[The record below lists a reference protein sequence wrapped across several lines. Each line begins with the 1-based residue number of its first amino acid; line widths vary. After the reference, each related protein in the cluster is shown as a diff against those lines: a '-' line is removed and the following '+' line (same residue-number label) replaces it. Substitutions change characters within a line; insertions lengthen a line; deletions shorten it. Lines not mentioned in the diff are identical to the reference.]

1 MLISTFR
8 YAGLAALALAAGMT
22 AHSQVPDTC
31 LGFVKAI
38 ELSTSN
44 DPAITTSQAR
54 KREALANAKE
64 ARSLYQPQISA
75 FARTGLGDVGLI
87 DSAIQ
92 NQVGLS
98 ASQRVIDFGDAKL
111 ARRAARFGVDASRYD
126 IRFAEQQAGA
136 RVSSAILDILET
148 REAIAFTADRQRFFR
163 DQLEAIESL
172 LAAGGATISDRAEVA
187 AELANAQAFLL
198 DLQFQEE
205 QAETIFLIETGV
217 APNLCAEPI
226 VSAEFDSLSNDIQ
239 GIETIVGRTLN
250 GAPELQGL
258 EARADG
264 LAAQSERERRA
275 RLPIISIVGSAAY
288 SSVGSAGN
296 FQLQERVGLDVSVP
310 VFTGS
315 ALIARSRRASARQ
328 AAAKSEVAERRR
340 ELEQEARISYR
351 RALSLE
357 AQIITAREVEAR
369 NRELLKFAQIEYEAG
384 TRTLPNLVDVRIT
397 YEEAGL
403 RRIGVKYAQKRE
415 RLRLLSVT
423 GSLP

>member
-1 MLISTFR
+1 M
-8 YAGLAALALAAGMT
+8 
-22 AHSQVPDTC
+22 
-31 LGFVKAI
+31 
-38 ELSTSN
+38 
-44 DPAITTSQAR
+44 
-54 KREALANAKE
+54 
-64 ARSLYQPQISA
+64 
-75 FARTGLGDVGLI
+75 
-87 DSAIQ
+87 
-92 NQVGLS
+92 
-98 ASQRVIDFGDAKL
+98 
-111 ARRAARFGVDASRYD
+111 
-126 IRFAEQQAGA
+126 
-136 RVSSAILDILET
+136 SSAILDILET

-198 DLQFQEE
+198 DLQFQQE

-275 RLPIISIVGSAAY
+275 RLPIISVVGSAAY

-357 AQIITAREVEAR
+357 AQIITAKEVEAR

-397 YEEAGL
+397 YEQAGL